1 MKIKIHDTTYIFLLI
16 SFLAGYFELTYLLL
30 LNIFIHESGHYI
42 FALLNKIKILK
53 IIIYPVGGITILDC
67 DLNISIKKELICL
80 FGGITFQIIFL
91 FLIKKMYDFSLI
103 TEHVYTLNLKIN
115 IFLISFNFLPIIPLD
130 GGKLVNLL
138 LDKIL
143 PYKYSNIF
151 SIVISFVFIIIFLI
165 KDITIL
171 SAIISVFLIKNIIIE
186 TKNINIKFNKFILE
200 RYLNKYNFNKTK
212 IINDI
217 KYIKRDYYHI
227 INNTFEEK
235 YLSKIFDTKT

>member
-143 PYKYSNIF
+143 PYKYSDIF

-171 SAIISVFLIKNIIIE
+171 SVIISVGEVI
-186 TKNINIKFNKFILE
+186 FIGCVE
-200 RYLNKYNFNKTK
+200 DKTK
-212 IINDI
+212 DFCVNEFKLFYCVFDCVSVAIVLTNNNNNAIGKFCCN
-217 KYIKRDYYHI
+217 KRI
-227 INNTFEEK
+227 TNFLNRRK
-235 YLSKIFDTKT
+235 